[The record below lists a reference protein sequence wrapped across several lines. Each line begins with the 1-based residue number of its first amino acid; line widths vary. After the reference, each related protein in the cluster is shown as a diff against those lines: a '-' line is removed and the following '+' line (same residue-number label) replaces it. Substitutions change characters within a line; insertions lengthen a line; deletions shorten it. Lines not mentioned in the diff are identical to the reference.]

1 MIKLYDTIVIKSPE
15 INMDTVQKI
24 MYFCK
29 IYEGIDIYT
38 GEVIYHFTS
47 GELEGSFDYRIRIK
61 VDNTEWIKVDTL
73 TPQRVETYWHL
84 VVECS
89 IHKLLMNHNCYGGP
103 CEIKKSIAY
112 LVRFLEQVMQV
123 SLPNYEDWEIKRV
136 DVAKIYYFHDKS
148 ICKRIMSN
156 LRNCY
161 YTRRKPHIYDT
172 TVFFPGSTTSV
183 KIYWKG
189 PEYEKHDYKRLKK
202 YILREV
208 DKSWNKQDCDLIQHK
223 LAIQLQYFDNVKEKA
238 YRIIR
243 YECEIK
249 ARKLKEA
256 FEHERVL
263 VKYLSD
269 EVLHNIAD
277 HELLKIMKED
287 DRMDIVRRSDLVLER
302 LHSVY
307 GENLANAL
315 YSTWTKLVQFGEER
329 TKETLSRRTFYRHK
343 KLLVEAGVSWMCT
356 LVNLKQL
363 SIVPD
368 DFSFTSDK
376 YVLDEVDA
384 EVIKKLEIVA

>member
-1 MIKLYDTIVIKSPE
+1 MYDTVVIKSPE
-15 INMDTVQKI
+15 IDNYTVQKVLE
-24 MYFCK
+24 FCR

-47 GELEGSFDYRIRIK
+47 GELEGSYDYRIRIK
-61 VDNTEWIKVDTL
+61 VDNTEWIKEDSQ
-73 TPQRVETYWHL
+73 TPQRVQTYWHI

-89 IHKLLMNHNCYGGP
+89 LHKILMSHNCYGGP
-103 CEIKKSIAY
+103 NDIKKSIAY
-112 LVRFLEQVMQV
+112 LVRFLENVMQV
-123 SLPNYEDWEIKRV
+123 SLPDYKEWEIKRV
-136 DVAKIYYFHDKS
+136 DVAKVYHFSDIM
-148 ICKRIMSN
+148 ICKKIIHN

-172 TVFFPGSTTSV
+172 TVFFPGSTTSI

-189 PEYEKHDYKRLKK
+189 PEYEKHDYKRFKK
-202 YILREV
+202 CILREI
-208 DKSWNKQDCDLIQHK
+208 DKSWNRENCDLIQHK
-223 LAIQLQYFDNVKEKA
+223 LALQLKHFDNVKEKA

-249 ARKLKEA
+249 ARKLKET
-256 FEHERVL
+256 FDNDRVL
-263 VKYLSD
+263 VKYLND
-269 EVLHNIAD
+269 DILHDIAD
-277 HELLKIMKED
+277 HELYKIMKED
-287 DRMDIVRRSDLVLER
+287 DNMDIVRRSDLVLER

-343 KLLVEAGVSWMCT
+343 KLLVEAGVSWVCS
-356 LVNLKQL
+356 LVNLKPL
-363 SIVPD
+363 SIVPE
-368 DFSFTSDK
+368 DFSFTNEK
-376 YVLDEVDA
+376 YVLDEVDP